1 MKKIY
6 NLLASLLVCFMGGV
20 TMASAQSDVVIKWE
34 VGEEPITEVSDGMYV
49 VLQQGTYAA
58 WSKNGYLNPSGSF
71 LAAVDPTCIYQLKQ
85 VDTASDGAAIY
96 VLQNVSNKQYIY
108 SGGHTLSYSDAFQCS
123 AEVSEIASEN
133 PRKKIYGQDRQVDSE
148 GRTMVFCSKDPSNDE
163 GTEWTYLCYW
173 GCPAYSEYSD
183 TNDWFVYEAKAHEAT
198 SREKFE
204 MAYNDFFKNGFDA
217 EAFPVGVNPGCI
229 SQDIFD
235 QISAVYE
242 AAYAATDNESLSDAE
257 LDEITANIR
266 AAQKAYEEGLVLVEP
281 GKYYAF
287 VCLRSNDMMYEDG
300 ANNLKATAG
309 MAALPE
315 EITVDEAKYIF
326 QTEDAGDGYLYIKNL
341 ATGNYWSTNPGTSAQ
356 WKTIATA
363 ANKFTIPRYS
373 GTIFN
378 QRHSSGNYTHID
390 GSFKLVQWNS
400 PGSAGCQY
408 YVHLVDADKVTPLLT
423 ALEKQ
428 QFITTYK
435 NYYASAKAVPA
446 KYLYVSGITMDGNY
460 ASTGAGLVY
469 ASNASTNAQQSN
481 EGPLANAFDGNVD
494 SYFHSRWSGSVAD
507 EDYDW
512 IQVNMGQEVENLAV
526 KFSQRHN
533 NLRNDPRKI
542 ALVAPAEGEELDG
555 RWSDTIYKDTV
566 IYQYSTPYAAGARD
580 SSTCI
585 IIKKLDHPVQHLRF
599 VALQTTANGMNGD
612 VGPFFNVSE
621 IRFYEEDGSI
631 NPKYN
636 LIPEAIRQELDNQLA
651 ASEAMLVDSIANNT
665 SMEDLQAG
673 YAALEAA
680 VEAFEAAYPDDS
692 HLQSLI
698 ARAYQQAEAEGMEGD
713 AWGYFQTGAQATLKG
728 QLEAIE
734 AEIGEKVLNLDEIAK
749 YEAAVEAA
757 VKEFNGKLNVPA
769 DGTLIRIVGA
779 AVDEN
784 GEPVNANGHYVYAA
798 DADSVNNIRWGYNSE
813 DINRDM
819 RLNCIWQYI
828 QLEGGK
834 FALRNVGTGKY
845 ISNIYKDAESY
856 ADVDRTIGLK
866 SVDQPEP
873 FTAITSKTPGVYNI
887 ELIDYRYM
895 NGDPTGT
902 VVIWTSTGGN
912 SNFVFEA
919 VDADEVGTDVI
930 TPAKAGKTQVITLPF
945 AITYADPAAYKV
957 LGAKDG
963 ELQLQLYDDT
973 EGIPAGTPFVVV
985 TDAEQTDINVG
996 IDATDIND
1004 LVNNGKYEY
1013 GHIEQNGLVGTLQ
1026 SLKLPA
1032 GLGLILDEVVKLSVD
1047 NTALAAGS
1055 GYFKYINATDEEGDL
1070 KITIE
1075 EMPDGISGITLNPA
1089 AASKGIYTI
1098 SGVRV
1103 NGKNLPKG
1111 VYIING
1117 EKVVK

>member
-6 NLLASLLVCFMGGV
+6 SLLASLLVCFMGV

-34 VGEEPITEVSDGMYV
+34 VGEEPITEVSDGMYI
-49 VLQQGTYAA
+49 VLQQGTYSA
-58 WSKNGYLNPSGSF
+58 WSKNGYLNPSGSY

-123 AEVSEIASEN
+123 CLVAEEGSEN
-133 PRKKIYGQDRQVDSE
+133 PRQCIVGGERQPDAS
-148 GRTMVFCSKDPSNDE
+148 GRTMVFASKETNDA
-163 GTEWTYLCYW
+163 GNHIYLCYW
-173 GCPAYSEYSD
+173 GCPAYSSYQD
-183 TNDWFVYEAKAHEAT
+183 TSDWFVYEAKSHEAT

-217 EAFPVGVNPGCI
+217 EAFPVGKNPGCI
-229 SQDIFD
+229 SQEIFD

-257 LDEITANIR
+257 LDELTASIR

-287 VCLRSNDMMYEDG
+287 VCLRSNDMMYEDN

-309 MAALPE
+309 MATLPE
-315 EITVDEAKYIF
+315 ELTINEAKYIF
-326 QTEDAGDGYLYIKNL
+326 KTEDAGDGYLYVQNL
-341 ATGNYWSTNPGTSAQ
+341 ATGNYWSQNPGTSAQ

-363 ANKFTIPRYS
+363 THKFTIPRFS

-390 GSFKLVQWNS
+390 GGYKLVQWNS
-400 PGSAGCQY
+400 PSGAGCQF
-408 YVHLVDADKVTPLLT
+408 YVLAVDEAQVTPLFS
-423 ALEKQ
+423 AIEKQ
-428 QFITTYK
+428 QFINKYK
-435 NYYASAKAVPA
+435 NYYTSVQGVPSQ
-446 KYLYVSGITMDGNY
+446 YLYASGITMDGNY
-460 ASTGAGLVY
+460 AALGLVGS
-469 ASNASTNAQQSN
+469 ATTNAQETS
-481 EGPLANAFDGNVD
+481 EGAIANLFDGNYT
-494 SYFHSRWSGSVAD
+494 SYFHSKWQGSTID
-507 EDYDW
+507 NDWDW
-512 IQVNMGQEVENLAV
+512 IEVDLGKEVSNIAV
-526 KFSQRHN
+526 KFSKRHN
-533 NLRNDPRKI
+533 NQRNAPTRA
-542 ALVAPAEGEELDG
+542 ALVAPAADDDPEGA
-555 RWSDTIYKDTV
+555 WTDTLWRDTV
-566 IYQYSTPYAAGARD
+566 VYEYSTPFPAGALD
-580 SSTCI
+580 NSTAI
-585 IIKKLDHPVQHLRF
+585 IQVKDLKAPVQKLRF
-599 VALQTTANGMNGD
+599 AVINTTNNSSDGD
-612 VGPFFNVSE
+612 GPFFALSE
-621 IRFYEEDGSI
+621 FRVYEEDGSI

-636 LIPEAIRQELDNQLA
+636 LIPEAIRTELDNQLA
-651 ASEAMLVDSIANNT
+651 ASAAMLVDSIANNT

-779 AVDEN
+779 AVDGN
-784 GEPVNANGHYVYAA
+784 GDPVNANGNYVYAVN
-798 DADSVNNIRWGYNSE
+798 ADSVNNIRWGYDAE
-813 DINRDM
+813 DINRDA
-819 RLNCIWQYI
+819 RINCIWQYI

-873 FTAITSKTPGVYNI
+873 FTAITSKIPGVYNI

-895 NGDPTGT
+895 NGDPSGS

-919 VDADEVGTDVI
+919 VDADEAGTDFI

-985 TDAEQTDINVG
+985 TDAEQTYVNIG
-996 IDATDIND
+996 IDATDLND

-1013 GHIEQNGLVGTLQ
+1013 GHIDQNGLIGTLQ

-1055 GYFKYINATDEEGDL
+1055 GYFKYINATDDEGDL

>member
-6 NLLASLLVCFMGGV
+6 SLLASLLVCFMGV

-58 WSKNGYLNPSGSF
+58 WSKNGYLNPSGSY
-71 LAAVDPTCIYQLKQ
+71 LATVDPTCIYQLKQ

-123 AEVSEIASEN
+123 AEVSEVDSEN

-148 GRTMVFCSKDPSNDE
+148 GRTMVFCSKDPNNDE
-163 GTEWTYLCYW
+163 GTSWTYLCYW
-173 GCPAYSEYSD
+173 GCPAYSSYSD
-183 TNDWFVYEAKAHEAT
+183 TNDWFVYEAKSHEAT

-229 SQDIFD
+229 SQAIFD

-242 AAYAATDNESLSDAE
+242 EAYAATDNESLSDAE
-257 LDEITANIR
+257 LDEITAHIR

-287 VCLRSNDMMYEDG
+287 VCLRSNDMMYEDN

-363 ANKFTIPRYS
+363 TNKFTIPRYS

-390 GSFKLVQWNS
+390 GGMKLVQWNA
-400 PGSAGCQY
+400 PGGAGCQY

-435 NYYASAKAVPA
+435 NYYASAKAVPGM
-446 KYLYVSGITMDGNY
+446 YLYASGITMDGNY
-460 ASTGAGLVY
+460 ASPGLVGS
-469 ASNASTNAQQSN
+469 ATTNAQETS
-481 EGPLANAFDGNVD
+481 EGPIAGLFDGN
-494 SYFHSRWSGSVAD
+494 YTTFFHSKWQGAAID
-507 EDYDW
+507 NDWDW
-512 IQVNMGQEVENLAV
+512 IEVDLGKEVSNIAV
-526 KFSQRHN
+526 KFSMRHN
-533 NLRNDPRKI
+533 NQKNAPTRA
-542 ALVAPAEGEELDG
+542 ALVAPAADDDPAGA
-555 RWSDTIYKDTV
+555 WTDTLWRDTV
-566 IYQYSTPYAAGARD
+566 IYEYSTPYPAGAINN
-580 SSTCI
+580 STAI
-585 IIKKLDHPVQHLRF
+585 IQVKDLKAPVQKLRF
-599 VALQTTANGMNGD
+599 AVINTANNSSNGD
-612 VGPFFNVSE
+612 GPFFALSE
-621 IRFYEEDGSI
+621 FRVYEEDGSI

-665 SMEDLQAG
+665 PMEDLQAG

-734 AEIGEKVLNLDEIAK
+734 AEIGEKVLNLDEISK

-779 AVDEN
+779 AVDGN

-798 DADSVNNIRWGYNSE
+798 DADSVNNIRWGYNIE
-813 DINRDM
+813 DINRDA
-819 RLNCIWQYI
+819 RINCIWQYI

-873 FTAITSKTPGVYNI
+873 FTAITSKIPGVYNI

-895 NGDPTGT
+895 NGDPSGS

-919 VDADEVGTDVI
+919 VDADEAGTDFI

-945 AITYADPAAYKV
+945 AITYADPVAYKV

-963 ELQLQLYDDT
+963 ELQLQLYDDA

-985 TDAEQTDINVG
+985 TDADQTYINFG

-1013 GHIEQNGLVGTLQ
+1013 GHIDQNGLIGTLQ

-1055 GYFKYINATDEEGDL
+1055 GYFKYINATDDEGDL

>member
-6 NLLASLLVCFMGGV
+6 SLLASLLVCFMGV

-58 WSKNGYLNPSGSF
+58 WSKNGYLNPSGSY
-71 LAAVDPTCIYQLKQ
+71 LATVDPTCIYQLKQ

-123 AEVSEIASEN
+123 AEVSEVDSEN

-148 GRTMVFCSKDPSNDE
+148 GRTMVFCSKDPNNDE
-163 GTEWTYLCYW
+163 GTSWTYLCYW
-173 GCPAYSEYSD
+173 GCPAYSSYSD
-183 TNDWFVYEAKAHEAT
+183 TNDWFVYEAKSHEAT

-229 SQDIFD
+229 SQAIFD

-242 AAYAATDNESLSDAE
+242 EAYAATDNESLSDAE
-257 LDEITANIR
+257 LDEITAHIR

-287 VCLRSNDMMYEDG
+287 VCLRSNDMMYEDN

-326 QTEDAGDGYLYIKNL
+326 QTEDAGDGYLYIKNV
-341 ATGNYWSTNPGTSAQ
+341 ATGNYWSKNPGTSAQ

-363 ANKFTIPRYS
+363 TNKFTIPRYS

-390 GSFKLVQWNS
+390 GGMKLVQWNA
-400 PGSAGCQY
+400 PGGAGCQY

-435 NYYASAKAVPA
+435 NYYASAKAVPGM
-446 KYLYVSGITMDGNY
+446 YLYASGITMDGNY
-460 ASTGAGLVY
+460 ASPGLVGS
-469 ASNASTNAQQSN
+469 ATTNAQETS
-481 EGPLANAFDGNVD
+481 EGPIANLFDGNYTT
-494 SYFHSRWSGSVAD
+494 YFHSKWQGAAID
-507 EDYDW
+507 NDWDW
-512 IQVNMGQEVENLAV
+512 IEVDLGKEVSNIAV
-526 KFSQRHN
+526 KFSKRHN
-533 NLRNDPRKI
+533 NQKNAPTRA
-542 ALVAPAEGEELDG
+542 ALVAPAADDDPAGA
-555 RWSDTIYKDTV
+555 WTDTLWRDTV
-566 IYQYSTPYAAGARD
+566 IYEYSTPYPAGAINN
-580 SSTCI
+580 TTAI
-585 IIKKLDHPVQHLRF
+585 IQVKNLKAPVQKLRF
-599 VALQTTANGMNGD
+599 AVINTANNSSNGD
-612 VGPFFNVSE
+612 GPFFALSE
-621 IRFYEEDGSI
+621 FRVYEEDGSI

-665 SMEDLQAG
+665 PMEDLQAG

-713 AWGYFQTGAQATLKG
+713 AWGYFQTGAQATLKA

-769 DGTLIRIVGA
+769 DGTFIRIVGA
-779 AVDEN
+779 AVDGN
-784 GEPVNANGHYVYAA
+784 GDPVNANGNYVYAA
-798 DADSVNNIRWGYNSE
+798 DADSVNNIKWGYDSE
-813 DINRDM
+813 DIDRDK
-819 RLNCIWQYI
+819 RINCIWQYI

-873 FTAITSKTPGVYNI
+873 FTAITSKIPGVYNI

-895 NGDPTGT
+895 NGDPSGS
-902 VVIWTSTGGN
+902 VVIWTSMGGN

-919 VDADEVGTDVI
+919 VDADDFGTDVI

-945 AITYADPAAYKV
+945 AITYADPAAHKV

-985 TDAEQTDINVG
+985 TDADQTYINFG

-1013 GHIEQNGLVGTLQ
+1013 GHIDQNGLIGTLQ

-1055 GYFKYINATDEEGDL
+1055 GYFKYINATDDEGDL

>member
-6 NLLASLLVCFMGGV
+6 SLLASLLVCFMGV

-58 WSKNGYLNPSGSF
+58 WSKNGYLNPSGSY
-71 LAAVDPTCIYQLKQ
+71 LATVDPTCIYQLKQ

-123 AEVSEIASEN
+123 AEVSEVDSEN

-148 GRTMVFCSKDPSNDE
+148 GRTMVFCSKDPNNDE
-163 GTEWTYLCYW
+163 GTSWTYLCYW
-173 GCPAYSEYSD
+173 GCPAYSSYSD
-183 TNDWFVYEAKAHEAT
+183 TNDWFVYEAKSHEAT

-229 SQDIFD
+229 SQAIFD

-242 AAYAATDNESLSDAE
+242 EAYAATDNESLSDAE
-257 LDEITANIR
+257 LDEITAHIR

-287 VCLRSNDMMYEDG
+287 VCLRSNDMMYEDN

-363 ANKFTIPRYS
+363 TNKFTIPRYS
-373 GTIFN
+373 GIIFN

-390 GSFKLVQWNS
+390 GGFKLVQWNA
-400 PGSAGCQY
+400 PGGAGCQY

-435 NYYASAKAVPA
+435 NYYASAKAVPGM
-446 KYLYVSGITMDGNY
+446 YLYASGITMDGNY
-460 ASTGAGLVY
+460 ASPGLVGS
-469 ASNASTNAQQSN
+469 ATTNAQETS
-481 EGPLANAFDGNVD
+481 EGPIANLFDGNYTT
-494 SYFHSRWSGSVAD
+494 YFHSKWQGAAID
-507 EDYDW
+507 NDWDW
-512 IQVNMGQEVENLAV
+512 IEVDLGKEVSNIAV
-526 KFSQRHN
+526 KFSLRHN
-533 NLRNDPRKI
+533 NQRNAPTRA
-542 ALVAPAEGEELDG
+542 ALVAPAADDDPAGA
-555 RWSDTIYKDTV
+555 WTDTLWRDTV
-566 IYQYSTPYAAGARD
+566 IYEYSTPYPAGAINN
-580 SSTCI
+580 TTAI
-585 IIKKLDHPVQHLRF
+585 IQVKDLKAPVQKLRF
-599 VALQTTANGMNGD
+599 AVINTANNSSNGD
-612 VGPFFNVSE
+612 GPFFALSE
-621 IRFYEEDGSI
+621 FRVYEEDGSI

-665 SMEDLQAG
+665 PMEDLQAG

-749 YEAAVEAA
+749 YEAAVEVA

-779 AVDEN
+779 AVDGN
-784 GEPVNANGHYVYAA
+784 GDPVNANGNYVYAV
-798 DADSVNNIRWGYNSE
+798 DADSVNNIRWGYDAE
-813 DINRDM
+813 DINRDA
-819 RLNCIWQYI
+819 RINCIWQYI

-873 FTAITSKTPGVYNI
+873 FTAITSKIPGVYNI

-895 NGDPTGT
+895 NGDPSGS

-919 VDADEVGTDVI
+919 VDADEAGTDFI

-945 AITYADPAAYKV
+945 AITYADPVAYKV

-963 ELQLQLYDDT
+963 ELQLQLYDDA

-985 TDAEQTDINVG
+985 TDADQTYINFG

-1013 GHIEQNGLVGTLQ
+1013 GHIDQNGLVGTLQ

-1055 GYFKYINATDEEGDL
+1055 GYFKYINATDDEGDL

>member
-6 NLLASLLVCFMGGV
+6 SLLASLLVCFMGV

-34 VGEEPITEVSDGMYV
+34 VGEEPITEVSDGMYI
-49 VLQQGTYAA
+49 VLQQGTYSA
-58 WSKNGYLNPSGSF
+58 WSKNGYLNPSGSY

-123 AEVSEIASEN
+123 AEVSEVKSEN
-133 PRKKIYGQDRQVDSE
+133 PRKKIDGPDRQVDSE
-148 GRTMVFCSKDPSNDE
+148 GRTMVFCSKDPNNDE
-163 GTEWTYLCYW
+163 GTSWTYLCYW
-173 GCPAYSEYSD
+173 GCPAYSSYSD
-183 TNDWFVYEAKAHEAT
+183 TNDWFVYEAKSHEAT

-229 SQDIFD
+229 SQAIFD

-242 AAYAATDNESLSDAE
+242 EAYAATDNESLSDAE
-257 LDEITANIR
+257 LDEITAHIR

-287 VCLRSNDMMYEDG
+287 VCLRSNDMMYEDN

-363 ANKFTIPRYS
+363 TNKFTIPRYS

-390 GSFKLVQWNS
+390 GGMKLVQWNA
-400 PGSAGCQY
+400 PGGAGCQY

-435 NYYASAKAVPA
+435 NYYASAKAVPGM
-446 KYLYVSGITMDGNY
+446 YLYASGITMDGNY
-460 ASTGAGLVY
+460 ASPGLVGS
-469 ASNASTNAQQSN
+469 ATTNAQETS
-481 EGPLANAFDGNVD
+481 EGPIANLFDGNYTT
-494 SYFHSRWSGSVAD
+494 YFHSKWQGAAID
-507 EDYDW
+507 NDWDW
-512 IQVNMGQEVENLAV
+512 IEVDLGKEVSNIAV
-526 KFSQRHN
+526 KFSLRHN
-533 NLRNDPRKI
+533 NQRNAPTRA
-542 ALVAPAEGEELDG
+542 ALVAPAADDDSAGA
-555 RWSDTIYKDTV
+555 WTDTLWRDTV
-566 IYQYSTPYAAGARD
+566 IYEYSTPYPAGAINN
-580 SSTCI
+580 TTAI
-585 IIKKLDHPVQHLRF
+585 IQVKDLKAPVQKLRF
-599 VALQTTANGMNGD
+599 AVINTANNSSNGD
-612 VGPFFNVSE
+612 GPFFALSE
-621 IRFYEEDGSI
+621 FRVYEEDGSI

-665 SMEDLQAG
+665 PMEDLQAG

-895 NGDPTGT
+895 NGDPSGS
-902 VVIWTSTGGN
+902 VVIWTSTGSN

-919 VDADEVGTDVI
+919 VDADEAGTDFI

-985 TDAEQTDINVG
+985 TDAEQTDINIG
-996 IDATDIND
+996 IAATDLND

-1055 GYFKYINATDEEGDL
+1055 GYFKSISATDDEGDL

>member
-6 NLLASLLVCFMGGV
+6 SLLASLLVCFMGV

-58 WSKNGYLNPSGSF
+58 WSKNGYLNPSGSY
-71 LAAVDPTCIYQLKQ
+71 LATVDPTCIYQLKQ

-123 AEVSEIASEN
+123 AEVSEVDSEN
-133 PRKKIYGQDRQVDSE
+133 PRKKIDGPDRQPDSE
-148 GRTMVFCSKDPSNDE
+148 GRTMVFCSKDPTNDE
-163 GTEWTYLCYW
+163 GTSWTYLCYW
-173 GCPAYSEYSD
+173 GCPAYSSYSD
-183 TNDWFVYEAKAHEAT
+183 TNDWFVYEATAHEAT

-204 MAYNDFFKNGFDA
+204 MAYNDFFANGFDS

-229 SQDIFD
+229 SQEIYD

-257 LDEITANIR
+257 LDELTASIR

-287 VCLRSNDMMYEDG
+287 VCLRSNDMMYEDN

-363 ANKFTIPRYS
+363 TNKFTIPRYS

-390 GSFKLVQWNS
+390 GGMKLVQWNA
-400 PGSAGCQY
+400 PGGAGCQY

-435 NYYASAKAVPA
+435 NYYASAKAVPGM
-446 KYLYVSGITMDGNY
+446 YLYASGITMDGNY
-460 ASTGAGLVY
+460 ASPGLVGS
-469 ASNASTNAQQSN
+469 ATTNAQETS
-481 EGPLANAFDGNVD
+481 EGPIANLFDGNYTT
-494 SYFHSRWSGSVAD
+494 YFHSKWQGAAID
-507 EDYDW
+507 NDWDW
-512 IQVNMGQEVENLAV
+512 IEVDLGKEVSNIAV
-526 KFSQRHN
+526 KFSLRHN
-533 NLRNDPRKI
+533 NQRNAPTRA
-542 ALVAPAEGEELDG
+542 ALVAPAADDDPAGA
-555 RWSDTIYKDTV
+555 WTDTLWRDTV
-566 IYQYSTPYAAGARD
+566 IYEYSTPYPAGAINN
-580 SSTCI
+580 TTAI
-585 IIKKLDHPVQHLRF
+585 IQVKDLKAPVQKLRF
-599 VALQTTANGMNGD
+599 AVINTANNSSNGD
-612 VGPFFNVSE
+612 GPFFALSE
-621 IRFYEEDGSI
+621 FRVYEEDGSI

-665 SMEDLQAG
+665 PMEDLQAG

-779 AVDEN
+779 AVDGN
-784 GEPVNANGHYVYAA
+784 GDPVNANGHYVYAA

-813 DINRDM
+813 DINRDA
-819 RLNCIWQYI
+819 RINCIWQYI

-873 FTAITSKTPGVYNI
+873 FTAITSKIPGVYNI

-895 NGDPTGT
+895 NGDPSGS

-919 VDADEVGTDVI
+919 VDADEVGTDFI

-945 AITYADPAAYKV
+945 AITYADPVAYKV

-985 TDAEQTDINVG
+985 TDADQTYINFG
-996 IDATDIND
+996 IDATDLND

-1013 GHIEQNGLVGTLQ
+1013 GHIDQNGLIGTLQ

-1055 GYFKYINATDEEGDL
+1055 GYFKSISATDEEGDL

-1075 EMPDGISGITLNPA
+1075 EMPDGISGIILNPA

>member
-1 MKKIY
+1 MKRISTF
-6 NLLASLLVCFMGGV
+6 LASLLLSIIGA

-123 AEVSEIASEN
+123 IEVSEVKSEN
-133 PRKKIYGQDRQVDSE
+133 PRKKILGPDRQPDSE
-148 GRTMVFCSKDPSNDE
+148 GRTMVFCSKNPSNEE
-163 GTEWTYLCYW
+163 GTSWTYLCYW
-173 GCPAYSEYSD
+173 GCPAYSPYND
-183 TNDWFVYEAKAHEAT
+183 TNDWFVYEATSHEAT
-198 SREKFE
+198 SREKFD
-204 MAYNDFFKNGFDA
+204 MAFNDFFKNGFDA
-217 EAFPVGVNPGCI
+217 EAFPVGTNPGCI
-229 SQDIFD
+229 SQAIFD
-235 QISAVYE
+235 QISAVYDE
-242 AAYAATDNESLSDAE
+242 AYAATDNDALTDAE
-257 LDEITANIR
+257 LDDLTARIL

-287 VCLRSNDMMYEDG
+287 VCLRSNDMVYEDD

-315 EITVDEAKYIF
+315 ELTIAEAKYIF
-326 QTEDAGDGYLYIKNL
+326 QTEDAGDGYLYVKNL
-341 ATGNYWSTNPGTSAQ
+341 ATGNYWSKNPGTSAQ
-356 WKTIATA
+356 WKTEATA
-363 ANKFTIPRYS
+363 ANKFTIPRHS
-373 GTIFN
+373 GTKFN
-378 QRHSSGNYTHID
+378 LRHSSGSYGHID
-390 GSFKLVQWNS
+390 GGFKMVQWNY
-400 PGSAGCQY
+400 PNSAANKY
-408 YVHLVDADKVTPLLT
+408 YVQIVDESLIQSLIPVIK
-423 ALEKQ
+423 KQ
-428 QFITTYK
+428 KFIANYK
-435 NYYASAKAVPA
+435 NYYNSVQGVPG
-446 KYLYVSGITMDGNY
+446 KYLYLSGLTMDGNY
-460 ASTGAGLVY
+460 PFAGLVG
-469 ASNASTNAQQSN
+469 AAQASTNAQEQK
-481 EGPLANAFDGNVD
+481 EGPLADAFDGNVNT
-494 SYFHSRWSGSVAD
+494 YFHSTWSAAVDDG
-507 EDYDW
+507 DYDW
-512 IQVNMGQEVENLAV
+512 LQVDLGKEVQNIAV
-526 KFSQRHN
+526 KFSKRHDKKA
-533 NLRNDPRKI
+533 NDPTEI
-542 ALVAPAEGEELDG
+542 ALVAPAEGEELSG
-555 RWSDTIYKDTV
+555 AWTDTLYKDTV
-566 IYQYSTPYAAGARD
+566 IYAYSAPYAAGARD
-580 SSTCI
+580 SSTAI
-585 IIKKLDHPVQHLRF
+585 VVTKLPRAAQNLRF
-599 VALQTTANGMNGD
+599 VAIQTVTNNRKKD
-612 VGPFFNVSE
+612 FGPCFNVSE
-621 IRFYEEDGSI
+621 LHFYEEDGTI

-636 LIPEAIRQELDNQLA
+636 LIPEAVRQELDNQLA

-698 ARAYQQAEAEGMEGD
+698 TRAYQQAEAEGMEGD

-757 VKEFNGKLNVPA
+757 IKQFNGKLNVPA

-779 AVDEN
+779 AVDGN
-784 GEPVNANGHYVYAA
+784 GDPVNANGHYVYAV
-798 DADSVNNIRWGYNSE
+798 DADSVNNIRWGYNIE
-813 DINRDM
+813 DINRDQ
-819 RLNCIWQYI
+819 RINAIWQYI
-828 QLEGGK
+828 QLEDGK

-873 FTAITSKTPGVYNI
+873 FTAITSKTPGVYNF
-887 ELIDYRYM
+887 ELIDNRYM
-895 NGDPTGT
+895 NADPAGS
-902 VVIWTSTGGN
+902 VVIWTSPGAN

-919 VDADEVGTDVI
+919 VDAEIGTDFI

-963 ELQLQLYDDT
+963 ELQFQLYDDT

-985 TDAEQTDINVG
+985 TNADQTYVNIG
-996 IDATDIND
+996 IDATDLND

-1026 SLKLPA
+1026 GLKLPA

-1055 GYFKYINATDEEGDL
+1055 GYFKYINETTEDGDL
-1070 KITIE
+1070 SIAIE
-1075 EMPDGISGITLNPA
+1075 EMPDGIGSISLSPA
-1089 AASKGIYTI
+1089 TKRAEGIYTI

>member
-6 NLLASLLVCFMGGV
+6 SLLASLLVCFMGV

-58 WSKNGYLNPSGSF
+58 WSKNGYLNPSGSY
-71 LAAVDPTCIYQLKQ
+71 LATVDPTCIYQLKQ

-123 AEVSEIASEN
+123 AEVSEVDSEN

-148 GRTMVFCSKDPSNDE
+148 GRTMVFCSKDPNNDE
-163 GTEWTYLCYW
+163 GTSWTYLCYW
-173 GCPAYSEYSD
+173 GCPAYSSYSD
-183 TNDWFVYEAKAHEAT
+183 TNDWFVYEAKSHEAT

-229 SQDIFD
+229 SQAIFD

-242 AAYAATDNESLSDAE
+242 EAYAATDNESLSDAE
-257 LDEITANIR
+257 LDEITAHIR

-287 VCLRSNDMMYEDG
+287 VCLRSNDMMYEDN

-363 ANKFTIPRYS
+363 TNKFTIPRYS

-390 GSFKLVQWNS
+390 GGMKLVQWNA
-400 PGSAGCQY
+400 PGGAGCQY

-435 NYYASAKAVPA
+435 NYYASAKAVPGM
-446 KYLYVSGITMDGNY
+446 YLYASGITMDGNY
-460 ASTGAGLVY
+460 ASPGLVGS
-469 ASNASTNAQQSN
+469 ATTNAQETS
-481 EGPLANAFDGNVD
+481 EGPIANLFDGNYTT
-494 SYFHSRWSGSVAD
+494 YFHSKWQGAAID
-507 EDYDW
+507 NDWDW
-512 IQVNMGQEVENLAV
+512 IEVDLGKEVSNIAV
-526 KFSQRHN
+526 KFSLRHN
-533 NLRNDPRKI
+533 NQRNAPTRA
-542 ALVAPAEGEELDG
+542 ALVAPAADDDPAGA
-555 RWSDTIYKDTV
+555 WTDTLWRDTV
-566 IYQYSTPYAAGARD
+566 IYEYSTPYPAGAINN
-580 SSTCI
+580 TTAI
-585 IIKKLDHPVQHLRF
+585 IQVKDLKAPVQKLRF
-599 VALQTTANGMNGD
+599 AVINTANNSSNGD
-612 VGPFFNVSE
+612 GPFFALSE
-621 IRFYEEDGSI
+621 FRVYEEDGSI

-665 SMEDLQAG
+665 PMEDLQAG

-779 AVDEN
+779 AVDGN
-784 GEPVNANGHYVYAA
+784 GDPVNANGNYVYAV
-798 DADSVNNIRWGYNSE
+798 DADSVNNIRWGYNIE
-813 DINRDM
+813 DINRDA
-819 RLNCIWQYI
+819 RINCIWQYI

-873 FTAITSKTPGVYNI
+873 FTAITSKIPGVYNI

-895 NGDPTGT
+895 NGDPSGS

-919 VDADEVGTDVI
+919 VDADEAGTDFI

-945 AITYADPAAYKV
+945 AITYADPVAYKV

-985 TDAEQTDINVG
+985 TDAEQTDINIG
-996 IDATDIND
+996 IDATDLND

-1055 GYFKYINATDEEGDL
+1055 GYFKSISATDEEGDL

-1098 SGVRV
+1098 SGVHV

>member
-6 NLLASLLVCFMGGV
+6 SLLASLLVCFMGV

-34 VGEEPITEVSDGMYV
+34 VGEEPITEVSDGMYI

-58 WSKNGYLNPSGSF
+58 WSKNGYLNPSGSY
-71 LAAVDPTCIYQLKQ
+71 LATVDPTCIYQLKQ

-123 AEVSEIASEN
+123 AEVSEVDSEN

-148 GRTMVFCSKDPSNDE
+148 GRTMVFCSKDPNNDE
-163 GTEWTYLCYW
+163 GTSWTYLCYW
-173 GCPAYSEYSD
+173 GCPAYSSYSD
-183 TNDWFVYEAKAHEAT
+183 TNDWFVYEAKSHEAT

-229 SQDIFD
+229 SQAIFD

-242 AAYAATDNESLSDAE
+242 EAYAATDNESLSDAE
-257 LDEITANIR
+257 LDEITAHIR

-287 VCLRSNDMMYEDG
+287 VCLRSNDMMYEDN

-363 ANKFTIPRYS
+363 TNKFTIPRYS

-390 GSFKLVQWNS
+390 GGMKLVQWNA
-400 PGSAGCQY
+400 PGGAGCQY

-435 NYYASAKAVPA
+435 NYYASAKAVPGM
-446 KYLYVSGITMDGNY
+446 YLYASGITMDGNY
-460 ASTGAGLVY
+460 ASPGLVGS
-469 ASNASTNAQQSN
+469 ATTNAQETS
-481 EGPLANAFDGNVD
+481 EGPIANLFDGNYTT
-494 SYFHSRWSGSVAD
+494 YFHSKWQGAAID
-507 EDYDW
+507 NDWDW
-512 IQVNMGQEVENLAV
+512 IEVDLGKEVSNIAV
-526 KFSQRHN
+526 KFSLRHN
-533 NLRNDPRKI
+533 NQRNAPTRA
-542 ALVAPAEGEELDG
+542 ALVAPAADDDPAGA
-555 RWSDTIYKDTV
+555 WTDTLWRDTV
-566 IYQYSTPYAAGARD
+566 IYEYSTPYPAGAINN
-580 SSTCI
+580 TTAI
-585 IIKKLDHPVQHLRF
+585 IQVKDLKAPVQKLRF
-599 VALQTTANGMNGD
+599 AVINTANNSSNGD
-612 VGPFFNVSE
+612 GPFFALSE
-621 IRFYEEDGSI
+621 FRVYEEDGSI

-665 SMEDLQAG
+665 PMEDLQAG

-779 AVDEN
+779 AVDGN
-784 GEPVNANGHYVYAA
+784 GEPVNANGHYVYAV
-798 DADSVNNIRWGYNSE
+798 DADSVNNIRWGYNIE
-813 DINRDM
+813 DINRDA
-819 RLNCIWQYI
+819 RINCIWQYI

-856 ADVDRTIGLK
+856 ADADRTIGLK

-873 FTAITSKTPGVYNI
+873 FTAISSKTPGVYNI

-895 NGDPTGT
+895 NGDPTGS

-919 VDADEVGTDVI
+919 VDADEAGTDFI

-985 TDAEQTDINVG
+985 TDAEQTDINIG
-996 IDATDIND
+996 IAATDLND

-1055 GYFKYINATDEEGDL
+1055 GYFKSISATDEEGDL

>member
-6 NLLASLLVCFMGGV
+6 SLLASLLVCFMGV

-58 WSKNGYLNPSGSF
+58 WSKNGYLNPSGSY
-71 LAAVDPTCIYQLKQ
+71 LATVDPTCIYQLKQ

-123 AEVSEIASEN
+123 AEVSEVDSEN

-148 GRTMVFCSKDPSNDE
+148 GRTMVFCSKDPNNDE
-163 GTEWTYLCYW
+163 GTSWTYLCYW
-173 GCPAYSEYSD
+173 GCPAYSSYSD
-183 TNDWFVYEAKAHEAT
+183 TNDWFVYEAKSHEAT

-229 SQDIFD
+229 SQAIFD

-242 AAYAATDNESLSDAE
+242 EAYAATDNESLSDAE
-257 LDEITANIR
+257 LDEITAHIR

-287 VCLRSNDMMYEDG
+287 VCLRSNDMMYEDN

-363 ANKFTIPRYS
+363 TNKFTIPRYS

-390 GSFKLVQWNS
+390 GGMKLVQWNA
-400 PGSAGCQY
+400 PGGAGCQY

-435 NYYASAKAVPA
+435 NYYASAKAVPGM
-446 KYLYVSGITMDGNY
+446 YLYASGITMDGNY
-460 ASTGAGLVY
+460 ASPGLVGS
-469 ASNASTNAQQSN
+469 ATTNAQETS
-481 EGPLANAFDGNVD
+481 EGPIANLFDGNYTT
-494 SYFHSRWSGSVAD
+494 YFHSKWQGAAID
-507 EDYDW
+507 NDWDW
-512 IQVNMGQEVENLAV
+512 IEVDLGKEVSNIAV
-526 KFSQRHN
+526 KFSLRHN
-533 NLRNDPRKI
+533 NQRNAPTRA
-542 ALVAPAEGEELDG
+542 ALVAPAADDDPAGA
-555 RWSDTIYKDTV
+555 WTDTLWRDTV
-566 IYQYSTPYAAGARD
+566 IYEYSTPYPAGAINN
-580 SSTCI
+580 TTAI
-585 IIKKLDHPVQHLRF
+585 IQVKDLKAPVQKLRF
-599 VALQTTANGMNGD
+599 AVINTANNSSNGD
-612 VGPFFNVSE
+612 GPFFALSE
-621 IRFYEEDGSI
+621 FRVYEEDGSI

-665 SMEDLQAG
+665 PMEDLQAG

-779 AVDEN
+779 AVDGN
-784 GEPVNANGHYVYAA
+784 GEPVNANGNYVYAA
-798 DADSVNNIRWGYNSE
+798 DADSVNNIRWGYNIE
-813 DINRDM
+813 DINRDA
-819 RLNCIWQYI
+819 RINCIWQYI

-873 FTAITSKTPGVYNI
+873 FTAITSKIPGVYNI

-895 NGDPTGT
+895 NGDPSGS

-919 VDADEVGTDVI
+919 VDADEAGTDFI

-945 AITYADPAAYKV
+945 AITYADPVAYKV

-963 ELQLQLYDDT
+963 ELQLQLYDDA

-985 TDAEQTDINVG
+985 TDADQTYINFG

-1013 GHIEQNGLVGTLQ
+1013 GHIDQNGLIGTLQ

-1055 GYFKYINATDEEGDL
+1055 GYFKYINATDDEGDL

>member
-6 NLLASLLVCFMGGV
+6 SLLASLLVCFMGV

-108 SGGHTLSYSDAFQCS
+108 SGGHTLSYSDAYQCS
-123 AEVSEIASEN
+123 IEVSEIASEN
-133 PRKKIYGQDRQVDSE
+133 PRKRIIGPDRQPDSE

-163 GTEWTYLCYW
+163 GTSWTYLCYW
-173 GCPAYSEYSD
+173 GCPAYSPYND
-183 TNDWFVYEAKAHEAT
+183 TNDWFVYEATSHEAT

-204 MAYNDFFKNGFDA
+204 MAYNDFFANGFDS
-217 EAFPVGVNPGCI
+217 EAFPVGTNPGCI
-229 SQDIFD
+229 SQEIFD

-287 VCLRSNDMMYEDG
+287 VCLRSNDMMYEDN

-363 ANKFTIPRYS
+363 TNKFTIPRYS

-390 GSFKLVQWNS
+390 GGMKLVQWNA
-400 PGSAGCQY
+400 PGGAGCQY

-435 NYYASAKAVPA
+435 NYYASAKAVPGM
-446 KYLYVSGITMDGNY
+446 YLYASGITMDGNY
-460 ASTGAGLVY
+460 ASPGLVGS
-469 ASNASTNAQQSN
+469 ATTNAQETS
-481 EGPLANAFDGNVD
+481 EGPIANLFDGNYTT
-494 SYFHSRWSGSVAD
+494 YFHSKWQGAAID
-507 EDYDW
+507 NDWDW
-512 IQVNMGQEVENLAV
+512 IEVDLGKEVSNIAV
-526 KFSQRHN
+526 KFSLRHN
-533 NLRNDPRKI
+533 NQRNAPTRA
-542 ALVAPAEGEELDG
+542 ALVAPAADDDPAGA
-555 RWSDTIYKDTV
+555 WTDTLWRDTV
-566 IYQYSTPYAAGARD
+566 IYEYSTPYPAGAINN
-580 SSTCI
+580 TTAI
-585 IIKKLDHPVQHLRF
+585 IQVKDLKAPVQKLRF
-599 VALQTTANGMNGD
+599 AVINTANNSSNGD
-612 VGPFFNVSE
+612 GPFFALSE
-621 IRFYEEDGSI
+621 FRVYEEDGSI

-665 SMEDLQAG
+665 PMEDLQAG

-779 AVDEN
+779 AVDGN
-784 GEPVNANGHYVYAA
+784 GDPVNANGHYVYAVN
-798 DADSVNNIRWGYNSE
+798 ADSVNNIRWGYNIE
-813 DINRDM
+813 DINRDA
-819 RLNCIWQYI
+819 RINCIWQYI

-873 FTAITSKTPGVYNI
+873 FTAITSKIPGVYNI

-895 NGDPTGT
+895 NGDPSGS

-919 VDADEVGTDVI
+919 VDADEAGTDFI

-985 TDAEQTDINVG
+985 TDAEQTDINIG
-996 IDATDIND
+996 IAATDLND

-1013 GHIEQNGLVGTLQ
+1013 GHIDQNGLIGTLQ

>member
-6 NLLASLLVCFMGGV
+6 SLLASLLVCFMGV

-58 WSKNGYLNPSGSF
+58 WSKNGYLNPSGSY
-71 LAAVDPTCIYQLKQ
+71 LATVDPTCIYQLKQ

-123 AEVSEIASEN
+123 AEVSEVDSEN

-148 GRTMVFCSKDPSNDE
+148 GRTMVFCSKDPNNDE
-163 GTEWTYLCYW
+163 GTSWTYLCYW
-173 GCPAYSEYSD
+173 GCPAYSSYSD
-183 TNDWFVYEAKAHEAT
+183 TNDWFVYEAKSHEAT

-229 SQDIFD
+229 SQAIFD

-242 AAYAATDNESLSDAE
+242 EAYAATDNESLSDAE
-257 LDEITANIR
+257 LDEITAHIR

-287 VCLRSNDMMYEDG
+287 VCLRSNDMMYEDN

-363 ANKFTIPRYS
+363 TNKFTIPRYS

-390 GSFKLVQWNS
+390 GGMKLVQWNA
-400 PGSAGCQY
+400 PGGAGCQY
-408 YVHLVDADKVTPLLT
+408 YVHLVDAEKVTPLLT

-435 NYYASAKAVPA
+435 NYYASAKAVPGM
-446 KYLYVSGITMDGNY
+446 YLYASGITMDGNY
-460 ASTGAGLVY
+460 ASPGLVGS
-469 ASNASTNAQQSN
+469 ATTNAQETS
-481 EGPLANAFDGNVD
+481 EGPIANLFDGNYTT
-494 SYFHSRWSGSVAD
+494 YFHSKWQGAAID
-507 EDYDW
+507 NDWDW
-512 IQVNMGQEVENLAV
+512 IEVDLGKEVSNIAV
-526 KFSQRHN
+526 KFSLRHN
-533 NLRNDPRKI
+533 NQRNAPTRA
-542 ALVAPAEGEELDG
+542 ALVAPAADDDPAGA
-555 RWSDTIYKDTV
+555 WTDTLWRDTV
-566 IYQYSTPYAAGARD
+566 IYEYSTPYPAGAINN
-580 SSTCI
+580 TTAI
-585 IIKKLDHPVQHLRF
+585 IQVKDLKAPVQKLRF
-599 VALQTTANGMNGD
+599 AVINTANNSSNGD
-612 VGPFFNVSE
+612 GPFFALSE
-621 IRFYEEDGSI
+621 FRVYEEDGSI

-665 SMEDLQAG
+665 PMEDLQAG

-757 VKEFNGKLNVPA
+757 VKDFNGKLNVPA

-779 AVDEN
+779 AVDGN
-784 GEPVNANGHYVYAA
+784 GDPVNANGHYVYAA
-798 DADSVNNIRWGYNSE
+798 DADSVNNIRWGYNIE
-813 DINRDM
+813 DINRDA
-819 RLNCIWQYI
+819 RINCIWQYI

-873 FTAITSKTPGVYNI
+873 FTAITSKIPGVYNI

-895 NGDPTGT
+895 NGDPSGS

-919 VDADEVGTDVI
+919 VDADEAGTDFI

-945 AITYADPAAYKV
+945 AITYADPVAYKV

-985 TDAEQTDINVG
+985 TDADQTYINFG

-1055 GYFKYINATDEEGDL
+1055 GYFKSISATDDEGDL

>member
-6 NLLASLLVCFMGGV
+6 SLLASLLVCFMGV

-58 WSKNGYLNPSGSF
+58 WSKNGYLNPSGSY
-71 LAAVDPTCIYQLKQ
+71 LATVDPTCIYQLKQ

-123 AEVSEIASEN
+123 AEVSEVDSEN
-133 PRKKIYGQDRQVDSE
+133 PRKKIDGPDRQPDSE
-148 GRTMVFCSKDPSNDE
+148 GRTMVFCSKDPTNDE
-163 GTEWTYLCYW
+163 GTSWTYLCYW
-173 GCPAYSEYSD
+173 GCPAYSSYSD
-183 TNDWFVYEAKAHEAT
+183 TNDWFVYEATAHEAT

-204 MAYNDFFKNGFDA
+204 MAYNDFFANGFDS

-229 SQDIFD
+229 SQAIFD

-242 AAYAATDNESLSDAE
+242 EAYAATDNESLSDAE
-257 LDEITANIR
+257 LDELTASIR

-287 VCLRSNDMMYEDG
+287 VCLRSNDMMYEDN

-341 ATGNYWSTNPGTSAQ
+341 ATGNYWSKNPGTSAQ
-356 WKTIATA
+356 WKTEATA

-390 GSFKLVQWNS
+390 GGMKLVQWNA
-400 PGSAGCQY
+400 PGGAGCQY

-435 NYYASAKAVPA
+435 NYYASAKAVPGM
-446 KYLYVSGITMDGNY
+446 YLYASGITMDGNY
-460 ASTGAGLVY
+460 ASPGLVGS
-469 ASNASTNAQQSN
+469 ATTNAQETS
-481 EGPLANAFDGNVD
+481 EGPIANLFDGNYTT
-494 SYFHSRWSGSVAD
+494 YFHSKWQGAAID
-507 EDYDW
+507 NDWDW
-512 IQVNMGQEVENLAV
+512 IEVDLGKEVSNIAV
-526 KFSQRHN
+526 KFSLRHN
-533 NLRNDPRKI
+533 NQRNAPTRA
-542 ALVAPAEGEELDG
+542 ALVAPAADDDPAGA
-555 RWSDTIYKDTV
+555 WTDTLWRDTV
-566 IYQYSTPYAAGARD
+566 IYEYSTPYPAGAINN
-580 SSTCI
+580 TTAI
-585 IIKKLDHPVQHLRF
+585 IQVKDLKAPVQKLRF
-599 VALQTTANGMNGD
+599 AVINTANNSSNGD
-612 VGPFFNVSE
+612 GPFFALSE
-621 IRFYEEDGSI
+621 FRVYEEDGSI

-665 SMEDLQAG
+665 PMEDLQAG

-769 DGTLIRIVGA
+769 DGTFIRIVGA
-779 AVDEN
+779 AVDGN
-784 GEPVNANGHYVYAA
+784 GDPVNANGNYVYAA
-798 DADSVNNIRWGYNSE
+798 DADSVNNIRWGYDSE
-813 DINRDM
+813 DIDRDK
-819 RLNCIWQYI
+819 RINCIWQYI

-873 FTAITSKTPGVYNI
+873 FTAISSKTPGVYNI

-895 NGDPTGT
+895 NGDPSGS
-902 VVIWTSTGGN
+902 VVIWTSMGGN

-919 VDADEVGTDVI
+919 VDADDFGTDVI

-985 TDAEQTDINVG
+985 TEENMTTVNIG
-996 IDATDIND
+996 IDATDLND

-1013 GHIEQNGLVGTLQ
+1013 GHIDQNGLIGTLQ

-1055 GYFKYINATDEEGDL
+1055 GYFKYINATDDEGDL

>member
-6 NLLASLLVCFMGGV
+6 SLLASLLVCFMGV

-58 WSKNGYLNPSGSF
+58 WSKNGYLNPSGSY
-71 LAAVDPTCIYQLKQ
+71 LATVDPTCIYQLKQ

-123 AEVSEIASEN
+123 AEVSEVDSEN
-133 PRKKIYGQDRQVDSE
+133 PRKKIDGPDRQPDSE
-148 GRTMVFCSKDPSNDE
+148 GRTMVFCSKDPTNDE
-163 GTEWTYLCYW
+163 GTSWTYLCYW
-173 GCPAYSEYSD
+173 GCPAYSSYSD
-183 TNDWFVYEAKAHEAT
+183 TNDWFVYEATAHEAT

-204 MAYNDFFKNGFDA
+204 MAYNDFFANGFDS

-229 SQDIFD
+229 SQAIFD

-242 AAYAATDNESLSDAE
+242 EAYAATDNESLSDAE
-257 LDEITANIR
+257 LDELTASIR

-287 VCLRSNDMMYEDG
+287 VCLRSNDMMYEDN

-341 ATGNYWSTNPGTSAQ
+341 ATGNYWSKNPGTSAQ
-356 WKTIATA
+356 WKTEATA

-390 GSFKLVQWNS
+390 GGMKLVQWNA
-400 PGSAGCQY
+400 PGGAGCQY

-435 NYYASAKAVPA
+435 NYYASAKAVPGM
-446 KYLYVSGITMDGNY
+446 YLYASGITMDGNY
-460 ASTGAGLVY
+460 ASPGLVGS
-469 ASNASTNAQQSN
+469 ATTNAQETS
-481 EGPLANAFDGNVD
+481 EGPIANLFDGNYTT
-494 SYFHSRWSGSVAD
+494 YFHSKWQGAAID
-507 EDYDW
+507 NDWDW
-512 IQVNMGQEVENLAV
+512 IEVDLGKEVSNIAV
-526 KFSQRHN
+526 KFSLRHN
-533 NLRNDPRKI
+533 NQRNAPTRA
-542 ALVAPAEGEELDG
+542 ALVAPAADDDPAGA
-555 RWSDTIYKDTV
+555 WTDTLWRDTV
-566 IYQYSTPYAAGARD
+566 IYEYSTPYPAGAINN
-580 SSTCI
+580 TTAI
-585 IIKKLDHPVQHLRF
+585 IQVKDLKAPVQKLRF
-599 VALQTTANGMNGD
+599 AVINTANNSSNGD
-612 VGPFFNVSE
+612 GPFFALSE
-621 IRFYEEDGSI
+621 FRVYEEDGSI

-665 SMEDLQAG
+665 PMEDLQAG

-769 DGTLIRIVGA
+769 DGTFIRIVGA
-779 AVDEN
+779 AVDGN
-784 GEPVNANGHYVYAA
+784 GDPVNANGNYVYAA
-798 DADSVNNIRWGYNSE
+798 DADSVNNIRWGYDSE
-813 DINRDM
+813 DIDRDK
-819 RLNCIWQYI
+819 RINCIWQYI

-873 FTAITSKTPGVYNI
+873 FTAISSKTPGVYNI

-895 NGDPTGT
+895 NGDPSGS
-902 VVIWTSTGGN
+902 VVIWTSMGGN

-919 VDADEVGTDVI
+919 VDADDFGTDVI

-963 ELQLQLYDDT
+963 ELQFQLYDDT

-985 TDAEQTDINVG
+985 TNADQTYVNIG
-996 IDATDIND
+996 IDATDLND

-1055 GYFKYINATDEEGDL
+1055 GYFKYINATDDEGDL

>member
-6 NLLASLLVCFMGGV
+6 SLLASLLVCFMGV

-58 WSKNGYLNPSGSF
+58 WSKNGYLNPSGSY
-71 LAAVDPTCIYQLKQ
+71 LATVDPTCIYQLKQ

-123 AEVSEIASEN
+123 AEVSEVDSEN
-133 PRKKIYGQDRQVDSE
+133 PRKKIDGPDRQPDSE
-148 GRTMVFCSKDPSNDE
+148 GRTMVFCSKDPTNDE
-163 GTEWTYLCYW
+163 GTSWTYLCYW
-173 GCPAYSEYSD
+173 GCPAYSSYSD
-183 TNDWFVYEAKAHEAT
+183 TNDWFVYEATAHEAT

-204 MAYNDFFKNGFDA
+204 MAYNDFFANGFDS

-229 SQDIFD
+229 SQAIFD

-242 AAYAATDNESLSDAE
+242 EAYAATDNESLSDAE
-257 LDEITANIR
+257 LDELTASIR

-287 VCLRSNDMMYEDG
+287 VCLRSNDMMYEDN

-341 ATGNYWSTNPGTSAQ
+341 ATGNYWSKNPGTSAQ
-356 WKTIATA
+356 WKTEATA

-390 GSFKLVQWNS
+390 GGMKLVQWNA
-400 PGSAGCQY
+400 PGGAGCQY

-435 NYYASAKAVPA
+435 NYYASAKAVPGM
-446 KYLYVSGITMDGNY
+446 YLYASGITMDGNY
-460 ASTGAGLVY
+460 ASPGLVGS
-469 ASNASTNAQQSN
+469 ATTNAQETS
-481 EGPLANAFDGNVD
+481 EGPIANLFDGNYTT
-494 SYFHSRWSGSVAD
+494 YFHSKWQGAAID
-507 EDYDW
+507 NDWDW
-512 IQVNMGQEVENLAV
+512 IEVDLGKEVSNIAV
-526 KFSQRHN
+526 KFSLRHN
-533 NLRNDPRKI
+533 NQRNAPTRA
-542 ALVAPAEGEELDG
+542 ALVAPAADDDPAGA
-555 RWSDTIYKDTV
+555 WTDTLWRDTV
-566 IYQYSTPYAAGARD
+566 IYEYSTPYPAGAINN
-580 SSTCI
+580 TTAI
-585 IIKKLDHPVQHLRF
+585 IQVKDLKAPVQKLRF
-599 VALQTTANGMNGD
+599 AVINTANNSSNGD
-612 VGPFFNVSE
+612 GPFFALSE
-621 IRFYEEDGSI
+621 FRVYEEDGSI

-665 SMEDLQAG
+665 PMEDLQAG

-769 DGTLIRIVGA
+769 DGTFIRIVGA
-779 AVDEN
+779 AVDGN
-784 GEPVNANGHYVYAA
+784 GDPVNANGNYVYAA
-798 DADSVNNIRWGYNSE
+798 DADSVNNIRWGYDSE
-813 DINRDM
+813 DIDRDK
-819 RLNCIWQYI
+819 RINCIWQYI

-873 FTAITSKTPGVYNI
+873 FTAISSKTPGVYNI

-895 NGDPTGT
+895 NGDPSGS
-902 VVIWTSTGGN
+902 VVIWTSMGGN

-919 VDADEVGTDVI
+919 VDADDFGTDVI

-985 TDAEQTDINVG
+985 TEENMTTVNIG
-996 IDATDIND
+996 IDATDLND

-1055 GYFKYINATDEEGDL
+1055 GYFKYINATDDEGDL

>member
-6 NLLASLLVCFMGGV
+6 SLLASLLVCFMGV

-108 SGGHTLSYSDAFQCS
+108 SGGHTLSYSDAYQCS
-123 AEVSEIASEN
+123 IEVSEIASEN
-133 PRKKIYGQDRQVDSE
+133 PRKRIVGPDRQPDSE

-163 GTEWTYLCYW
+163 GTSWTYLCYW
-173 GCPAYSEYSD
+173 GCPAYSPYND
-183 TNDWFVYEAKAHEAT
+183 TNDWFVYEAKSHEAT

-217 EAFPVGVNPGCI
+217 EAFPVGTNPGCI
-229 SQDIFD
+229 SQAIFD

-242 AAYAATDNESLSDAE
+242 EAYAATDNESLSDAE
-257 LDEITANIR
+257 LDEITAHIR

-287 VCLRSNDMMYEDG
+287 VCLRSNDMMYEDN

-363 ANKFTIPRYS
+363 TNKFTIPRYS

-390 GSFKLVQWNS
+390 GGMKLVQWNA
-400 PGSAGCQY
+400 PGGAGCQY

-435 NYYASAKAVPA
+435 NYYASAKAVPGM
-446 KYLYVSGITMDGNY
+446 YLYASGITMDGNY
-460 ASTGAGLVY
+460 ASPGLVGS
-469 ASNASTNAQQSN
+469 ATTNAQETS
-481 EGPLANAFDGNVD
+481 EGPIANLFDGNYTT
-494 SYFHSRWSGSVAD
+494 YFHSKWQGAAID
-507 EDYDW
+507 NDWDW
-512 IQVNMGQEVENLAV
+512 IEVDLGKEVSNIAV
-526 KFSQRHN
+526 KFSLRHN
-533 NLRNDPRKI
+533 NQRNAPKRA
-542 ALVAPAEGEELDG
+542 ALVAPAADDDPAGA
-555 RWSDTIYKDTV
+555 WTDTLWRDTV
-566 IYQYSTPYAAGARD
+566 IYEYSTPYPAGAINN
-580 SSTCI
+580 TTAI
-585 IIKKLDHPVQHLRF
+585 IQVKDLKAPVQKLRF
-599 VALQTTANGMNGD
+599 AVINTANNSSNGD
-612 VGPFFNVSE
+612 GPFFALSE
-621 IRFYEEDGSI
+621 FRVYEEDGSI

-665 SMEDLQAG
+665 PMEDLQAG

-779 AVDEN
+779 AVDGN
-784 GEPVNANGHYVYAA
+784 GDPVNANGNYVYAV
-798 DADSVNNIRWGYNSE
+798 DADSVNNIRWGYNIE
-813 DINRDM
+813 DINRDA
-819 RLNCIWQYI
+819 RINCIWQYI

-873 FTAITSKTPGVYNI
+873 FTAITSKIPGVYNI

-895 NGDPTGT
+895 NGDPSGS

-919 VDADEVGTDVI
+919 VDADEAGTDFI

-945 AITYADPAAYKV
+945 AITYADPAAHKV

-963 ELQLQLYDDT
+963 ELQLQQYDDT

-985 TDAEQTDINVG
+985 TDAEQTDINIG
-996 IDATDIND
+996 IAATDLND

-1055 GYFKYINATDEEGDL
+1055 GYFKSISATDEEGDL

>member
-6 NLLASLLVCFMGGV
+6 SLLASLLVCFMGV

-58 WSKNGYLNPSGSF
+58 WSKNGYLNPSGSY
-71 LAAVDPTCIYQLKQ
+71 LATVDPTCIYQLKQ

-123 AEVSEIASEN
+123 AEVSEVDSEN

-148 GRTMVFCSKDPSNDE
+148 GRTMVFCSKDPNNDE
-163 GTEWTYLCYW
+163 GTSWTYLCYW
-173 GCPAYSEYSD
+173 GCPAYSSYSD
-183 TNDWFVYEAKAHEAT
+183 TNDWFVYEAKSHEAT

-229 SQDIFD
+229 SQEIYD

-257 LDEITANIR
+257 LDEITAHIR

-287 VCLRSNDMMYEDG
+287 VCLRSNDMMYEDN

-363 ANKFTIPRYS
+363 TNKFTIPRYS

-390 GSFKLVQWNS
+390 GGMKLVQWNA
-400 PGSAGCQY
+400 PGGAGCQY

-435 NYYASAKAVPA
+435 NYYASAKAVPGM
-446 KYLYVSGITMDGNY
+446 YLYASGITMDGNY
-460 ASTGAGLVY
+460 ASPGLVGS
-469 ASNASTNAQQSN
+469 ATTNAQETS
-481 EGPLANAFDGNVD
+481 EGPIAGLFDGN
-494 SYFHSRWSGSVAD
+494 YTTFFHSKWQGAAID
-507 EDYDW
+507 NDWDW
-512 IQVNMGQEVENLAV
+512 IEVDLGKEVSNIAV
-526 KFSQRHN
+526 KFSLRHN
-533 NLRNDPRKI
+533 NQRNAPTRA
-542 ALVAPAEGEELDG
+542 ALVAPAADDDPAGA
-555 RWSDTIYKDTV
+555 WTDTLWRDTV
-566 IYQYSTPYAAGARD
+566 IYEYSTPYPAGAINN
-580 SSTCI
+580 TTAI
-585 IIKKLDHPVQHLRF
+585 IQVKDLKAPVQKLRF
-599 VALQTTANGMNGD
+599 AVINTANNSSNGD
-612 VGPFFNVSE
+612 GPFFALSE
-621 IRFYEEDGSI
+621 FRVYEEDGSI

-665 SMEDLQAG
+665 PMEDLQAG

-734 AEIGEKVLNLDEIAK
+734 AEIGEKVLNLDEISK

-779 AVDEN
+779 AVDGN

-798 DADSVNNIRWGYNSE
+798 DADSVNNIRWGYNIE
-813 DINRDM
+813 DINRDA
-819 RLNCIWQYI
+819 RINCIWQYI

-873 FTAITSKTPGVYNI
+873 FTAITSKIPGVYNI

-895 NGDPTGT
+895 NGDPSGS

-919 VDADEVGTDVI
+919 VDADEAGTDFI

-945 AITYADPAAYKV
+945 AITYADPVAYKV

-963 ELQLQLYDDT
+963 ELQLQLYDDA

-985 TDAEQTDINVG
+985 TDADQTYINFG

-1013 GHIEQNGLVGTLQ
+1013 GHIDQNGLIGTLQ

-1055 GYFKYINATDEEGDL
+1055 GYFKYINATDDEGDL

>member
-6 NLLASLLVCFMGGV
+6 SLLASLLVCFMGV

-85 VDTASDGAAIY
+85 VDTATDGAAIY

-123 AEVSEIASEN
+123 IEVSEVKSEN
-133 PRKKIYGQDRQVDSE
+133 PRKKILGPDRQPDSE
-148 GRTMVFCSKDPSNDE
+148 GRTMVFCSKNPSNEE
-163 GTEWTYLCYW
+163 GTSWTYLCYW
-173 GCPAYSEYSD
+173 GCPAYSPYND
-183 TNDWFVYEAKAHEAT
+183 TNDWFVYEATSHEAT
-198 SREKFE
+198 SREKFD
-204 MAYNDFFKNGFDA
+204 MAFNDFFKNGFDA
-217 EAFPVGVNPGCI
+217 EAFPVGTNPGCI
-229 SQDIFD
+229 SQAIFD
-235 QISAVYE
+235 QISAVYDE
-242 AAYAATDNESLSDAE
+242 AYAATDNDALTDAE
-257 LDEITANIR
+257 LDDLTARIL

-287 VCLRSNDMMYEDG
+287 VCLRSNDMVYEDD

-315 EITVDEAKYIF
+315 ELTIAEAKYIF
-326 QTEDAGDGYLYIKNL
+326 QTEDAGDGYLYVKNL
-341 ATGNYWSTNPGTSAQ
+341 ATGNYWSKNPGTSAQ
-356 WKTIATA
+356 WKTEATA
-363 ANKFTIPRYS
+363 ANKFTIPRHS
-373 GTIFN
+373 GTKFN
-378 QRHSSGNYTHID
+378 LRHSSGSYGHID
-390 GSFKLVQWNS
+390 GGFKMVQWNY
-400 PGSAGCQY
+400 PNSAANKY
-408 YVHLVDADKVTPLLT
+408 YVQIVDESLIQSLIPVIK
-423 ALEKQ
+423 KQ
-428 QFITTYK
+428 KFIANYK
-435 NYYASAKAVPA
+435 NYYNSVQGVPG
-446 KYLYVSGITMDGNY
+446 KYLYLSGLTMDGNY
-460 ASTGAGLVY
+460 PFAGLVG
-469 ASNASTNAQQSN
+469 AAQASTNAQEQK
-481 EGPLANAFDGNVD
+481 EGPLADAFDGNVNT
-494 SYFHSRWSGSVAD
+494 YFHSTWSAAVDDG
-507 EDYDW
+507 DYDW
-512 IQVNMGQEVENLAV
+512 LQVDLGKEVQNIAV
-526 KFSQRHN
+526 KFSKRHDKKA
-533 NLRNDPRKI
+533 NDPTEI
-542 ALVAPAEGEELDG
+542 ALVAPAEGEELSG
-555 RWSDTIYKDTV
+555 AWTDTLYKDTV
-566 IYQYSTPYAAGARD
+566 IYAYSAPYAAGARD
-580 SSTCI
+580 SSTAI
-585 IIKKLDHPVQHLRF
+585 VVTKLPRAAQNLRF
-599 VALQTTANGMNGD
+599 VAIQTVTNNRKKD
-612 VGPFFNVSE
+612 FGPCFNVSE
-621 IRFYEEDGSI
+621 LHFYEEDGTI
-631 NPKYN
+631 NPRFN
-636 LIPEAIRQELDNQLA
+636 LIPEEIRQELDNQLA

-665 SMEDLQAG
+665 PMEDLQAG

-692 HLQSLI
+692 HLHSLI
-698 ARAYQQAEAEGMEGD
+698 GRAYQQAEAEGMEGD

-779 AVDEN
+779 AVDGN
-784 GEPVNANGHYVYAA
+784 GDPVNANGHYVYAV

-813 DINRDM
+813 DINRDQ
-819 RLNCIWQYI
+819 RINAIWQYI
-828 QLEGGK
+828 QLEDGK

-873 FTAITSKTPGVYNI
+873 FTAISSKTPGVYNF
-887 ELIDYRYM
+887 ELIDNRYM
-895 NGDPTGT
+895 NADPAGS
-902 VVIWTSTGGN
+902 VVIWTSMGAN
-912 SNFVFEA
+912 SNFVLEA
-919 VDADEVGTDVI
+919 VEEAGTDFI

-963 ELQLQLYDDT
+963 ELQLQLYDDA

-985 TDAEQTDINVG
+985 TDADQTYINFG
-996 IDATDIND
+996 IDATDLND
-1004 LVNNGKYEY
+1004 FVNNGKYEY
-1013 GHIEQNGLVGTLQ
+1013 GHIDQNGLIGTLQ

-1055 GYFKYINATDEEGDL
+1055 GYFKYINATDDEGDL

-1075 EMPDGISGITLNPA
+1075 EMPDGISGIILNPA

>member
-6 NLLASLLVCFMGGV
+6 SLLASLLVCFMGV

-108 SGGHTLSYSDAFQCS
+108 SGGHTLSYSDAYQCS
-123 AEVSEIASEN
+123 IEVSEIASEN
-133 PRKKIYGQDRQVDSE
+133 PRKRIIGPDRQPDSE

-163 GTEWTYLCYW
+163 GTSWTYLCYW
-173 GCPAYSEYSD
+173 GCPAYSPYND
-183 TNDWFVYEAKAHEAT
+183 TNDWFVYEATSHEAT

-204 MAYNDFFKNGFDA
+204 MAYNDFFANGFDS
-217 EAFPVGVNPGCI
+217 EAFPVGTNPGCI
-229 SQDIFD
+229 SQEIFD

-287 VCLRSNDMMYEDG
+287 VCLRSNDMMYEDN

-363 ANKFTIPRYS
+363 TNKFTIPRYS

-390 GSFKLVQWNS
+390 GGMKLVQWNA
-400 PGSAGCQY
+400 PGGAGCQY

-435 NYYASAKAVPA
+435 NYYASAKAVPGM
-446 KYLYVSGITMDGNY
+446 YLYASGITMDGNY
-460 ASTGAGLVY
+460 ASPGLVGS
-469 ASNASTNAQQSN
+469 ATTNAQETS
-481 EGPLANAFDGNVD
+481 EGPIANLFDGNYTT
-494 SYFHSRWSGSVAD
+494 YFHSKWQGAAID
-507 EDYDW
+507 NDWDW
-512 IQVNMGQEVENLAV
+512 IEVDLGKEVSNIAV
-526 KFSQRHN
+526 KFSLRHN
-533 NLRNDPRKI
+533 NQRNAPTRA
-542 ALVAPAEGEELDG
+542 ALVAPAADDDPAGA
-555 RWSDTIYKDTV
+555 WTDTLWRDTV
-566 IYQYSTPYAAGARD
+566 IYEYSTPYPAGAINN
-580 SSTCI
+580 TTAI
-585 IIKKLDHPVQHLRF
+585 IQVKDLKAPVQKLRF
-599 VALQTTANGMNGD
+599 AVINTANNSSNGD
-612 VGPFFNVSE
+612 GPFFALSE
-621 IRFYEEDGSI
+621 FRVYEEDGSI

-665 SMEDLQAG
+665 PMEDLQAG
-673 YAALEAA
+673 YDALEAA
-680 VEAFEAAYPDDS
+680 VDAFEAAYPDDS

-779 AVDEN
+779 AVDGN
-784 GEPVNANGHYVYAA
+784 GDPVNANGNYVYAV
-798 DADSVNNIRWGYNSE
+798 DADSVNNIRWGYDAE
-813 DINRDM
+813 DINRDA
-819 RLNCIWQYI
+819 RINCIWQYI

-873 FTAITSKTPGVYNI
+873 FTAITSKIPGVYNI

-895 NGDPTGT
+895 NGDPSGS

-919 VDADEVGTDVI
+919 VDADEAGTDFI

-985 TDAEQTDINVG
+985 TDAEQTDINIG
-996 IDATDIND
+996 IAATDLND

-1013 GHIEQNGLVGTLQ
+1013 GHIDQNGLIGTLQ

>member
-6 NLLASLLVCFMGGV
+6 SLLASLLVCFMGV

-58 WSKNGYLNPSGSF
+58 WSKNGYLNPSGSY
-71 LAAVDPTCIYQLKQ
+71 LATVDPTCIYQLKQ

-123 AEVSEIASEN
+123 AEVSEVDSEN

-148 GRTMVFCSKDPSNDE
+148 GRTMVFCSKDPNNDE
-163 GTEWTYLCYW
+163 GTSWTYLCYW
-173 GCPAYSEYSD
+173 GCPAYSSYSD
-183 TNDWFVYEAKAHEAT
+183 TNDWFVYEAKSHEAT

-229 SQDIFD
+229 SQAIFD

-242 AAYAATDNESLSDAE
+242 EAYAATDNESLSDAE
-257 LDEITANIR
+257 LDEITAHIR

-287 VCLRSNDMMYEDG
+287 VCLRSNDMMYEDN

-363 ANKFTIPRYS
+363 TNKFTIPRYS

-390 GSFKLVQWNS
+390 GGFKLVQWNA
-400 PGSAGCQY
+400 PGGAGCQY

-435 NYYASAKAVPA
+435 NYYASAKAVPGM
-446 KYLYVSGITMDGNY
+446 YLYASGITMDGNY
-460 ASTGAGLVY
+460 ASPGLVGS
-469 ASNASTNAQQSN
+469 ATTNAQETS
-481 EGPLANAFDGNVD
+481 EGPIANLFDGNYTT
-494 SYFHSRWSGSVAD
+494 YFHSKWQGAAID
-507 EDYDW
+507 NDWDW
-512 IQVNMGQEVENLAV
+512 IEVDLGKEVSNIAV
-526 KFSQRHN
+526 KFSLRHN
-533 NLRNDPRKI
+533 NQRNAPTRA
-542 ALVAPAEGEELDG
+542 ALVAPAADDDPAGA
-555 RWSDTIYKDTV
+555 WTDTLWRDTV
-566 IYQYSTPYAAGARD
+566 IYEYSTPYPAGAINN
-580 SSTCI
+580 TTAI
-585 IIKKLDHPVQHLRF
+585 IQVKDLKAPVQKLRF
-599 VALQTTANGMNGD
+599 AVINTANNSSNGD
-612 VGPFFNVSE
+612 GPFFALSE
-621 IRFYEEDGSI
+621 FRVYEEDGSI

-665 SMEDLQAG
+665 PMEDLQAG

-749 YEAAVEAA
+749 YEAAVEDA

-779 AVDEN
+779 AVDGN
-784 GEPVNANGHYVYAA
+784 GDPVNANGHYVYAA

-813 DINRDM
+813 DINRDA
-819 RLNCIWQYI
+819 RINCIWQYI

-873 FTAITSKTPGVYNI
+873 FTAITSKIPGVYNI

-895 NGDPTGT
+895 NGDPSGS

-919 VDADEVGTDVI
+919 VDADEAGTDFI

-945 AITYADPAAYKV
+945 AITYADPVAYKV

-985 TDAEQTDINVG
+985 TDADQTYINFG

-1013 GHIEQNGLVGTLQ
+1013 GHIDQNGLIGTLQ

-1055 GYFKYINATDEEGDL
+1055 GYFKYINATDDEGDL

>member
-6 NLLASLLVCFMGGV
+6 SLLASLLVCFMGV

-108 SGGHTLSYSDAFQCS
+108 SGGHTLSYSDAYQCS
-123 AEVSEIASEN
+123 IEVSEIASEN
-133 PRKKIYGQDRQVDSE
+133 PRKRIIGPDRQPDSE

-163 GTEWTYLCYW
+163 GTSWTYLCYW
-173 GCPAYSEYSD
+173 GCPAYSPYND
-183 TNDWFVYEAKAHEAT
+183 TNDWFVYEATSHEAT

-204 MAYNDFFKNGFDA
+204 MAYNDFFANGFDS
-217 EAFPVGVNPGCI
+217 EAFPVGTNPGCI
-229 SQDIFD
+229 SQEIFD

-287 VCLRSNDMMYEDG
+287 VCLRSNDMMYEDN

-363 ANKFTIPRYS
+363 TNKFTIPRYS

-390 GSFKLVQWNS
+390 GGMKLVQWNA
-400 PGSAGCQY
+400 PGGAGCQY

-435 NYYASAKAVPA
+435 NYYASAKAVPGM
-446 KYLYVSGITMDGNY
+446 YLYASGITMDGNY
-460 ASTGAGLVY
+460 ASPGLVGS
-469 ASNASTNAQQSN
+469 ATTNAQETS
-481 EGPLANAFDGNVD
+481 EGPIANLFDGNYTT
-494 SYFHSRWSGSVAD
+494 YFHSKWQGAAID
-507 EDYDW
+507 NDWDW
-512 IQVNMGQEVENLAV
+512 IEVDLGKEVSNIAV
-526 KFSQRHN
+526 KFSLRHN
-533 NLRNDPRKI
+533 NQRNAPTRA
-542 ALVAPAEGEELDG
+542 ALVAPAADDDPAGA
-555 RWSDTIYKDTV
+555 WTDTLWRDTV
-566 IYQYSTPYAAGARD
+566 IYEYSTPYPAGAINN
-580 SSTCI
+580 TTAI
-585 IIKKLDHPVQHLRF
+585 IQVKDLKAPVQKLRF
-599 VALQTTANGMNGD
+599 AVINTANNSSNGD
-612 VGPFFNVSE
+612 GPFFALSE
-621 IRFYEEDGSI
+621 FRVYEEDGSI

-665 SMEDLQAG
+665 PMEDLQAG

-784 GEPVNANGHYVYAA
+784 GEPVNANGNYVYAV
-798 DADSVNNIRWGYNSE
+798 DADSVNNIRCGYNIE
-813 DINRDM
+813 DINREA
-819 RLNCIWQYI
+819 RINCIWQYI

-873 FTAITSKTPGVYNI
+873 FTAITSKIPGVYNI

-895 NGDPTGT
+895 NGDPSGS

-919 VDADEVGTDVI
+919 VDADEAGTDFI

-945 AITYADPAAYKV
+945 AITYADPVAYKV

-985 TDAEQTDINVG
+985 TDAEQTDINIG
-996 IDATDIND
+996 IAATDIND

-1013 GHIEQNGLVGTLQ
+1013 GHIDQNGLIGTLQ

>member
-6 NLLASLLVCFMGGV
+6 SLLASLLVCFMGV

-58 WSKNGYLNPSGSF
+58 WSKNGYLNPSGSY
-71 LAAVDPTCIYQLKQ
+71 LATVDPTCIYQLKQ

-123 AEVSEIASEN
+123 AEVSEVDSEN

-148 GRTMVFCSKDPSNDE
+148 GRTMVFCSKDPNNDE
-163 GTEWTYLCYW
+163 GTSWTYLCYW
-173 GCPAYSEYSD
+173 GCPAYSSYSD
-183 TNDWFVYEAKAHEAT
+183 TNDWFVYEAKSHEAT

-229 SQDIFD
+229 SQAIFD

-242 AAYAATDNESLSDAE
+242 EAYAATDNESLSDAE
-257 LDEITANIR
+257 LDEITAHIR

-287 VCLRSNDMMYEDG
+287 VCLRSNDMMYEDN

-363 ANKFTIPRYS
+363 TNKFTIPRYS

-390 GSFKLVQWNS
+390 GGMKLVQWNA
-400 PGSAGCQY
+400 PGGAGCQY

-435 NYYASAKAVPA
+435 NYYASAKAVPGM
-446 KYLYVSGITMDGNY
+446 YLYASGITMDGNY
-460 ASTGAGLVY
+460 ASPGLVGS
-469 ASNASTNAQQSN
+469 ATTNAQETS
-481 EGPLANAFDGNVD
+481 EGPIANLFDGNYTT
-494 SYFHSRWSGSVAD
+494 YFHSKWQGAAID
-507 EDYDW
+507 NDWDW
-512 IQVNMGQEVENLAV
+512 IEVDLGKEVSNIAV
-526 KFSQRHN
+526 KFSLRHN
-533 NLRNDPRKI
+533 NQRNAPTRA
-542 ALVAPAEGEELDG
+542 ALVAPAADDDPAGA
-555 RWSDTIYKDTV
+555 WTDTLWRDTV
-566 IYQYSTPYAAGARD
+566 IYEYSTPYPAGAINN
-580 SSTCI
+580 TTAI
-585 IIKKLDHPVQHLRF
+585 IQVKDLKAPVQKLRF
-599 VALQTTANGMNGD
+599 AVINTANNSSNGD
-612 VGPFFNVSE
+612 GPFFALSE
-621 IRFYEEDGSI
+621 FRVYEEDGSI

-665 SMEDLQAG
+665 PMEDLQAG

-779 AVDEN
+779 AVDGN
-784 GEPVNANGHYVYAA
+784 GEPVNANGNYVYAA
-798 DADSVNNIRWGYNSE
+798 DADSVNNIRWGYNIE
-813 DINRDM
+813 DINRDA
-819 RLNCIWQYI
+819 RINCIWQYI

-873 FTAITSKTPGVYNI
+873 FTAITSKIPGVYNI

-895 NGDPTGT
+895 NGDPSGS

-919 VDADEVGTDVI
+919 VDADEAGTDFI

-945 AITYADPAAYKV
+945 AITYADPVAYKV

-985 TDAEQTDINVG
+985 TDAEQTYVNIG

-1055 GYFKYINATDEEGDL
+1055 GYFKYINATDDEGDL

>member
-6 NLLASLLVCFMGGV
+6 SLLASLLVCFMGV

-108 SGGHTLSYSDAFQCS
+108 SGGHTLSYSDAYQCS
-123 AEVSEIASEN
+123 IEVSEIASEN
-133 PRKKIYGQDRQVDSE
+133 PRKRIIGPDRQPDSE

-163 GTEWTYLCYW
+163 GTSWTYLCYW
-173 GCPAYSEYSD
+173 GCPAYSPYND
-183 TNDWFVYEAKAHEAT
+183 TNDWFVYEATSHEAT

-204 MAYNDFFKNGFDA
+204 MAYNDFFANGFDS
-217 EAFPVGVNPGCI
+217 EAFPVGTNPGCI
-229 SQDIFD
+229 SQEIFD

-287 VCLRSNDMMYEDG
+287 VCLRSNDMMYEDN

-363 ANKFTIPRYS
+363 TNKFTIPRYS

-390 GSFKLVQWNS
+390 GGMKLVQWNA
-400 PGSAGCQY
+400 PGGAGCQY

-435 NYYASAKAVPA
+435 NYYASAKAVPGM
-446 KYLYVSGITMDGNY
+446 YLYASGITMDGNY
-460 ASTGAGLVY
+460 ASPGLVGS
-469 ASNASTNAQQSN
+469 ATTNAQETS
-481 EGPLANAFDGNVD
+481 EGPIANLFDGNYTT
-494 SYFHSRWSGSVAD
+494 YFHSKWQGAAID
-507 EDYDW
+507 NDWDW
-512 IQVNMGQEVENLAV
+512 IEVDLGKEVSNIAV
-526 KFSQRHN
+526 KFSLRHN
-533 NLRNDPRKI
+533 NQRNAPTRA
-542 ALVAPAEGEELDG
+542 ALVAPAADDDPAGA
-555 RWSDTIYKDTV
+555 WTDTLWRDTV
-566 IYQYSTPYAAGARD
+566 IYEYSTPYPAGAINN
-580 SSTCI
+580 TTAI
-585 IIKKLDHPVQHLRF
+585 IQVKDLKAPVQKLRF
-599 VALQTTANGMNGD
+599 AVINTANNSSNGD
-612 VGPFFNVSE
+612 GPFFALSE
-621 IRFYEEDGSI
+621 FRVYEEDGSI

-665 SMEDLQAG
+665 PMEDLQAG

-779 AVDEN
+779 AVDGN
-784 GEPVNANGHYVYAA
+784 GDPVNANGNYVYAV
-798 DADSVNNIRWGYNSE
+798 DADSVNNIRWGYDAE
-813 DINRDM
+813 DINRDA
-819 RLNCIWQYI
+819 RINCIWQYI

-873 FTAITSKTPGVYNI
+873 FTAITSKIPGVYNI

-895 NGDPTGT
+895 NGDPSGS

-919 VDADEVGTDVI
+919 VDADEAGTDFI

-945 AITYADPAAYKV
+945 AITYADPVAYKV

-963 ELQLQLYDDT
+963 ELQLQLYDDA

-985 TDAEQTDINVG
+985 TDADQTYINFG

-1013 GHIEQNGLVGTLQ
+1013 GHIDQNGLIGTLQ

-1055 GYFKYINATDEEGDL
+1055 GYFKYINATDDEGDL

>member
-6 NLLASLLVCFMGGV
+6 SLLASLLVCFMGV

-58 WSKNGYLNPSGSF
+58 WSKNGYLNPSGSY
-71 LAAVDPTCIYQLKQ
+71 LATVDPTCIYQLKQ

-123 AEVSEIASEN
+123 AEVSEVDSEN

-148 GRTMVFCSKDPSNDE
+148 GRTMVFCSKDPNNDE
-163 GTEWTYLCYW
+163 GTSWTYLCYW
-173 GCPAYSEYSD
+173 GCPAYSSYSD
-183 TNDWFVYEAKAHEAT
+183 TNDWFVYEAKSHEAT

-229 SQDIFD
+229 SQAIFD

-242 AAYAATDNESLSDAE
+242 EANAATDNERLSDAE
-257 LDEITANIR
+257 LDEITAHIR

-287 VCLRSNDMMYEDG
+287 VCLRSNDMMYEDN

-315 EITVDEAKYIF
+315 EITVAEAKYIF

-363 ANKFTIPRYS
+363 TNKFTIPRYS

-390 GSFKLVQWNS
+390 GGMKLVQWNA
-400 PGSAGCQY
+400 PGGAGCQY

-435 NYYASAKAVPA
+435 NYYASAKAVPGM
-446 KYLYVSGITMDGNY
+446 YLYASGITMDGNY
-460 ASTGAGLVY
+460 ASPGLVGS
-469 ASNASTNAQQSN
+469 ATTNAQETS
-481 EGPLANAFDGNVD
+481 EGPIANLFDGNYTT
-494 SYFHSRWSGSVAD
+494 YFHSKWQGAAID
-507 EDYDW
+507 NDWDW
-512 IQVNMGQEVENLAV
+512 IEVDLGKEVSNIAV
-526 KFSQRHN
+526 KFSLRHN
-533 NLRNDPRKI
+533 NQRNAPTRA
-542 ALVAPAEGEELDG
+542 ALVAPAADDDPAGA
-555 RWSDTIYKDTV
+555 WTDTLWRDTV
-566 IYQYSTPYAAGARD
+566 IYEYSTPYPAGAINN
-580 SSTCI
+580 TTAI
-585 IIKKLDHPVQHLRF
+585 IQVKDLKAPVQKLRF
-599 VALQTTANGMNGD
+599 AVINTANNSSNGD
-612 VGPFFNVSE
+612 GPFFALSE
-621 IRFYEEDGSI
+621 FRVYEEDGSI

-713 AWGYFQTGAQATLKG
+713 AWGYFQTGAQATLKA

-769 DGTLIRIVGA
+769 DGTFIRIVGA
-779 AVDEN
+779 AVDGN
-784 GEPVNANGHYVYAA
+784 GDPVNANGNYVYAA
-798 DADSVNNIRWGYNSE
+798 DADSVNNIKWGYDSE
-813 DINRDM
+813 DIDRDK
-819 RLNCIWQYI
+819 RINCIWQYI

-873 FTAITSKTPGVYNI
+873 FTAISSKTPGVYNI

-895 NGDPTGT
+895 NGDPSGS
-902 VVIWTSTGGN
+902 VVIWTSMGGN

-919 VDADEVGTDVI
+919 VDADDFGTDVI

-945 AITYADPAAYKV
+945 AITYADPVAYKV

-985 TDAEQTDINVG
+985 TEENMTTVNIG
-996 IDATDIND
+996 IDATDLND

-1013 GHIEQNGLVGTLQ
+1013 GHIDQNGLIGTLQ

-1055 GYFKYINATDEEGDL
+1055 GYFKYINATDDEGDL

-1089 AASKGIYTI
+1089 AASKGIYTL

>member
-6 NLLASLLVCFMGGV
+6 SLLASLLVCFMGV

-58 WSKNGYLNPSGSF
+58 WSKNGYLNPSGSY
-71 LAAVDPTCIYQLKQ
+71 LATVDPTCIYQLKQ

-123 AEVSEIASEN
+123 AEVSEVDSEN

-148 GRTMVFCSKDPSNDE
+148 GRTMVFCSKDPNDDE
-163 GTEWTYLCYW
+163 GTSWTYLCYW
-173 GCPAYSEYSD
+173 GCPAYSSYSD
-183 TNDWFVYEAKAHEAT
+183 TNDWFVYEAKSHEAT

-229 SQDIFD
+229 SQAIFD

-242 AAYAATDNESLSDAE
+242 EAYAATDNESLSDAE
-257 LDEITANIR
+257 LDEITAHIR

-287 VCLRSNDMMYEDG
+287 VCLRSNDMMYEDN

-363 ANKFTIPRYS
+363 TNKFTIPRYS

-390 GSFKLVQWNS
+390 GGMKLVQWNS
-400 PGSAGCQY
+400 PDGAGCQY

-435 NYYASAKAVPA
+435 NYYASAKAVPGM
-446 KYLYVSGITMDGNY
+446 YLYASGITMDGNY
-460 ASTGAGLVY
+460 ASPGLVGS
-469 ASNASTNAQQSN
+469 ATTNAQETS
-481 EGPLANAFDGNVD
+481 EGPIANLFDGNYTT
-494 SYFHSRWSGSVAD
+494 YFHSKWQGAAID
-507 EDYDW
+507 NDWDW
-512 IQVNMGQEVENLAV
+512 IEVDLGKEVSNIAV
-526 KFSQRHN
+526 KFSLRHN
-533 NLRNDPRKI
+533 NQRNAPTRA
-542 ALVAPAEGEELDG
+542 ALVAPAADDDPAGA
-555 RWSDTIYKDTV
+555 WTDTLWRDTV
-566 IYQYSTPYAAGARD
+566 IYEYSTPYPAGAINN
-580 SSTCI
+580 TTAI
-585 IIKKLDHPVQHLRF
+585 IQVKDLKAPVQKLRF
-599 VALQTTANGMNGD
+599 AVINTANNSSNGD
-612 VGPFFNVSE
+612 GPFFALSE
-621 IRFYEEDGSI
+621 FRVYEEDGSI

-665 SMEDLQAG
+665 PMEDLQAG

-784 GEPVNANGHYVYAA
+784 GEPVNANGNYVYAV
-798 DADSVNNIRWGYNSE
+798 DADSVNNIRWGYDAE
-813 DINRDM
+813 DINRDA
-819 RLNCIWQYI
+819 RINCIWQYI

-873 FTAITSKTPGVYNI
+873 FTAISSKTPGVYNI

-895 NGDPTGT
+895 NGDPTGS

-919 VDADEVGTDVI
+919 VDADEAGTDFI

-985 TDAEQTDINVG
+985 TDAEQTDINIG
-996 IDATDIND
+996 IAATDLND

-1013 GHIEQNGLVGTLQ
+1013 GHIDQNGLIGTLQ

>member
-6 NLLASLLVCFMGGV
+6 SLLASLLVCFMGV

-34 VGEEPITEVSDGMYV
+34 VGEEPITEVSDGMYI
-49 VLQQGTYAA
+49 VLQQGTYSA
-58 WSKNGYLNPSGSF
+58 WSKNGYLNPSGSY

-123 AEVSEIASEN
+123 IEVSEVDSEN
-133 PRKKIYGQDRQVDSE
+133 PRKRIVGADRQPDSE

-163 GTEWTYLCYW
+163 GTSWTYLCYW
-173 GCPAYSEYSD
+173 GCPAYSSYND
-183 TNDWFVYEAKAHEAT
+183 TNDWFVYEATSHEAT

-217 EAFPVGVNPGCI
+217 EAFPVGTNPGCI
-229 SQDIFD
+229 SQEIFD

-257 LDEITANIR
+257 LDEITASIR

-287 VCLRSNDMMYEDG
+287 VCLRSNDMMYEDN

-309 MAALPE
+309 MATLPE
-315 EITVDEAKYIF
+315 ELTINEAKYIF
-326 QTEDAGDGYLYIKNL
+326 KTEDAGDGYLYVQNL
-341 ATGNYWSTNPGTSAQ
+341 ATGNYWSQNPGTSAQ

-363 ANKFTIPRYS
+363 THKFTIPRFS

-390 GSFKLVQWNS
+390 GGYKLVQWNS
-400 PGSAGCQY
+400 PSGAGCQF
-408 YVHLVDADKVTPLLT
+408 YVLAVDEAQVTPLFS
-423 ALEKQ
+423 AIEKQ
-428 QFITTYK
+428 QFINKYK
-435 NYYASAKAVPA
+435 NYYTSVQGVPSQ
-446 KYLYVSGITMDGNY
+446 YLYASGITMDGNY
-460 ASTGAGLVY
+460 AALGLVGS
-469 ASNASTNAQQSN
+469 ATTNAQETS
-481 EGPLANAFDGNVD
+481 EGAIANLFDGNYT
-494 SYFHSRWSGSVAD
+494 SYFHSKWQGSTID
-507 EDYDW
+507 NDWDW
-512 IQVNMGQEVENLAV
+512 IEVDLGKEVSNIAV
-526 KFSQRHN
+526 KFSKRHN
-533 NLRNDPRKI
+533 NQRNAPTRA
-542 ALVAPAEGEELDG
+542 ALVAPAADDDPEGA
-555 RWSDTIYKDTV
+555 WTDTLWRDTV
-566 IYQYSTPYAAGARD
+566 VYEYSTPFPAGALD
-580 SSTCI
+580 NSTAI
-585 IIKKLDHPVQHLRF
+585 IQVKDLKAPVQKLRF
-599 VALQTTANGMNGD
+599 AVINTTNNSSDGD
-612 VGPFFNVSE
+612 GPFFALSE
-621 IRFYEEDGSI
+621 FRVYEEDGSI

-636 LIPEAIRQELDNQLA
+636 LIPEAIRTELDNQLA
-651 ASEAMLVDSIANNT
+651 ASAAMLVDSIANNT

-779 AVDEN
+779 AVDGN
-784 GEPVNANGHYVYAA
+784 GDPVNANGNYVYAVN
-798 DADSVNNIRWGYNSE
+798 ADSVNNIRWGYDAE
-813 DINRDM
+813 DINRDA
-819 RLNCIWQYI
+819 RINCIWQYI

-873 FTAITSKTPGVYNI
+873 FTAITSKIPGVYNI

-895 NGDPTGT
+895 NGDPSGS

-919 VDADEVGTDVI
+919 VDADEAGTDFI

-945 AITYADPAAYKV
+945 AITYADPVAYKV

-985 TDAEQTDINVG
+985 TDADQTYINFG
-996 IDATDIND
+996 IAATDIND

-1013 GHIEQNGLVGTLQ
+1013 GHIDQNGLIGTLQ

-1055 GYFKYINATDEEGDL
+1055 GYFKYINATDDEGDL

>member
-6 NLLASLLVCFMGGV
+6 SLLASLLVCFMGV

-58 WSKNGYLNPSGSF
+58 WSKNGYLNPSGSY
-71 LAAVDPTCIYQLKQ
+71 LATVDPTCIYQLKQ

-123 AEVSEIASEN
+123 AEVSEVDSEN

-148 GRTMVFCSKDPSNDE
+148 GRTMVFCSKDPNNDE
-163 GTEWTYLCYW
+163 GTSWTYLCYW
-173 GCPAYSEYSD
+173 GCPAYSSYSD
-183 TNDWFVYEAKAHEAT
+183 TNDWFVYEAKSHEAT

-204 MAYNDFFKNGFDA
+204 MAYNDFFANGFDS
-217 EAFPVGVNPGCI
+217 EAFPVGTNPGCI
-229 SQDIFD
+229 SQEIYD

-257 LDEITANIR
+257 LDEITASIR

-287 VCLRSNDMMYEDG
+287 VCLRSNDMMYEDN

-363 ANKFTIPRYS
+363 TNKFTIPRYS

-390 GSFKLVQWNS
+390 GGMKLVQWNA
-400 PGSAGCQY
+400 PGGAGCQY

-435 NYYASAKAVPA
+435 NYYASAKAVPGM
-446 KYLYVSGITMDGNY
+446 YLYASGITMDGNY
-460 ASTGAGLVY
+460 ASPGLVGS
-469 ASNASTNAQQSN
+469 ATTNAQETS
-481 EGPLANAFDGNVD
+481 EGPIAGLFDGN
-494 SYFHSRWSGSVAD
+494 YTTFFHSKWQGAAID
-507 EDYDW
+507 NDWDW
-512 IQVNMGQEVENLAV
+512 IEVDLGKEVSNIAV
-526 KFSQRHN
+526 KFSMRHN
-533 NLRNDPRKI
+533 NQKNAPTRA
-542 ALVAPAEGEELDG
+542 ALVAPAADDDPAGA
-555 RWSDTIYKDTV
+555 WTDTLWRDTV
-566 IYQYSTPYAAGARD
+566 IYEYSTPYPAGAINN
-580 SSTCI
+580 STAI
-585 IIKKLDHPVQHLRF
+585 IQVKDLKAPVQKLRF
-599 VALQTTANGMNGD
+599 AVINTANNSSNGD
-612 VGPFFNVSE
+612 GPFFALSE
-621 IRFYEEDGSI
+621 FRVYEEDGSI

-665 SMEDLQAG
+665 PMEDLQAG

-734 AEIGEKVLNLDEIAK
+734 AEIGEKVLNLDEISK

-779 AVDEN
+779 AVDGN

-798 DADSVNNIRWGYNSE
+798 DADSVNNIRWGYNIE
-813 DINRDM
+813 DINRDA
-819 RLNCIWQYI
+819 RINCIWQYI

-873 FTAITSKTPGVYNI
+873 FTAITSKIPGVYNI

-895 NGDPTGT
+895 NGDPSGS

-919 VDADEVGTDVI
+919 VDADEAGTDFI

-945 AITYADPAAYKV
+945 AITYADPVAYKV

-963 ELQLQLYDDT
+963 ELQLQLYDDA

-985 TDAEQTDINVG
+985 TDADQTYINFG

-1013 GHIEQNGLVGTLQ
+1013 GHIDQNGLIGTLQ

-1055 GYFKYINATDEEGDL
+1055 GYFKYINATDDEGDL

>member
-6 NLLASLLVCFMGGV
+6 SLLASLLVCFMGA

-85 VDTASDGAAIY
+85 VDTATDGAAIY

-123 AEVSEIASEN
+123 IEVSEVKSEN
-133 PRKKIYGQDRQVDSE
+133 PRKKILGPDRQPDSE
-148 GRTMVFCSKDPSNDE
+148 GRTMVFCSKNPSNEE
-163 GTEWTYLCYW
+163 GTSWTYLCYW
-173 GCPAYSEYSD
+173 GCPAYSPYND
-183 TNDWFVYEAKAHEAT
+183 TNDWFVYEATSHEAT
-198 SREKFE
+198 SREKFD
-204 MAYNDFFKNGFDA
+204 MAFNDFFKNGFDA
-217 EAFPVGVNPGCI
+217 EAFPVGTNPGCI
-229 SQDIFD
+229 SQAIFD
-235 QISAVYE
+235 QISAVYDE
-242 AAYAATDNESLSDAE
+242 AYAATDNDALTDAE
-257 LDEITANIR
+257 LDDLTARIL

-287 VCLRSNDMMYEDG
+287 VCLRSNDMVYEDD

-315 EITVDEAKYIF
+315 ELTIAEAKYIF
-326 QTEDAGDGYLYIKNL
+326 QTEDAGDGYLYVKNL
-341 ATGNYWSTNPGTSAQ
+341 ATGNYWSKNPGTSAQ
-356 WKTIATA
+356 WKTEATA
-363 ANKFTIPRYS
+363 ANKFTIPRHS
-373 GTIFN
+373 GTKFN
-378 QRHSSGNYTHID
+378 LRHSSGSYGHID
-390 GSFKLVQWNS
+390 GGFKMVQWNY
-400 PGSAGCQY
+400 PNSAANKY
-408 YVHLVDADKVTPLLT
+408 YVQIVDESLIQSLIPVIK
-423 ALEKQ
+423 KQ
-428 QFITTYK
+428 KFIANYK
-435 NYYASAKAVPA
+435 NYYNSVQGVPG
-446 KYLYVSGITMDGNY
+446 KYLYLSGLTMDGNY
-460 ASTGAGLVY
+460 PFAGLVG
-469 ASNASTNAQQSN
+469 AAQASTNAQEQK
-481 EGPLANAFDGNVD
+481 EGPLADAFDGNVNT
-494 SYFHSRWSGSVAD
+494 YFHSTWSAAVDDG
-507 EDYDW
+507 DYDW
-512 IQVNMGQEVENLAV
+512 LQVDLGKEVQNIAV
-526 KFSQRHN
+526 KFSKRHDKKA
-533 NLRNDPRKI
+533 NDPTEI
-542 ALVAPAEGEELDG
+542 ALVAPAEGEELSG
-555 RWSDTIYKDTV
+555 AWTDTLYKDTV
-566 IYQYSTPYAAGARD
+566 IYAYSAPYAAGARD
-580 SSTCI
+580 SSTAI
-585 IIKKLDHPVQHLRF
+585 VVTKLPRAAQNLRF
-599 VALQTTANGMNGD
+599 VAIQTVTNNRKKD
-612 VGPFFNVSE
+612 FGPCFNVSE
-621 IRFYEEDGSI
+621 LHFYEEDGTI

-636 LIPEAIRQELDNQLA
+636 LIPEAVRQELDNQLA

-665 SMEDLQAG
+665 PMEDLQAG

-757 VKEFNGKLNVPA
+757 IKQFNGKLNVPA

-779 AVDEN
+779 AVDGN
-784 GEPVNANGHYVYAA
+784 GDPVNANGHYVYAV

-813 DINRDM
+813 DINRDQ
-819 RLNCIWQYI
+819 RINAIWQYI
-828 QLEGGK
+828 QLEDGK

-873 FTAITSKTPGVYNI
+873 FTAITSKTPGVYNF
-887 ELIDYRYM
+887 ELIDNRYM
-895 NGDPTGT
+895 NADPAGS
-902 VVIWTSTGGN
+902 VVIWTSMGAN
-912 SNFVFEA
+912 SNFVLEA
-919 VDADEVGTDVI
+919 VEEAGTDFI

-963 ELQLQLYDDT
+963 ELQFQLYDDT

-985 TDAEQTDINVG
+985 TNADQTYVNIG
-996 IDATDIND
+996 IDATDLND

-1055 GYFKYINATDEEGDL
+1055 GYFKYINETTEDGDL
-1070 KITIE
+1070 SIAIE
-1075 EMPDGISGITLNPA
+1075 EMPDGIGSISLNPA
-1089 AASKGIYTI
+1089 TKRAEGIYTI